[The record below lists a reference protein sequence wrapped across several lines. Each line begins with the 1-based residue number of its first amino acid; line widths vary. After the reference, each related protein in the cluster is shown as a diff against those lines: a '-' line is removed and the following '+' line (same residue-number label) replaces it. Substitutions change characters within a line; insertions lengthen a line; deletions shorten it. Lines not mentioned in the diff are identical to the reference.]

1 MLPLRSRSSAPH
13 VERPTLAPAWL
24 VLLLLALVGGALW
37 LLYPRQNLERRLAD
51 GGESELSTNYLTNL
65 LRSDPDNPRL
75 RLLLAQRQIA
85 HGETSSARNT
95 LQPALSADDPT
106 VQADAQWA
114 LWELGWYEYQHHSN
128 QSPDQRRAQY
138 QALRRQI
145 HTLAQHPWPRARL
158 LQLATQASALD
169 EHALALALN
178 RQLAPSDP
186 AQAALYYAQ
195 AAKEALGRGDYAG
208 CAQLYLAARHS
219 SPDPQAAQQ
228 YYLAAVQALQSGN
241 QPQAALALAEREIG
255 PWANDPA
262 MLYML
267 TNLARAAGRPD
278 IAEHYVRRLL
288 RLALQQQWQA
298 PAQAQAS
305 ADAPGSG
312 WRLQTV
318 RWQPS
323 PAPAPTITSARFDD
337 GAHWLRT
344 PGLQVADKPTPN
356 APPSPPPNATPGLP
370 FDEKTYLLG
379 YEVFL
384 ENRNLADA
392 WAVANAAVRQKPD
405 DMAWRLRLAQVSEWT
420 ARPALALE
428 NWLLVARHSGQEDA
442 WQAVLRLAPGQ
453 FDDAALAQA
462 LRRELTHR
470 PNDLPLL
477 RQYIDTQERL
487 GEPRPAL
494 DYLRQHARA
503 PQALQWLA
511 QLAERAGEPDIALDA
526 WRQLL
531 AQPAER
537 SVARAMQAAVLAL
550 TQGQAA
556 QGLAWLEAVQ
566 DLPTENLDQ
575 ATELWRMTG
584 GLAESRDHHALA
596 LAAYRKLVNTPE
608 ASIADYDAL
617 IRLLLTPQ
625 PQEAAQIAWLA
636 WQQHHQLRHLTQ
648 ALTLWSNT
656 EQWATMGRTLA
667 QLQAQPA
674 AQKLLRSEPQL
685 LRLQGLYYQH
695 LGQAQRARP
704 FYEAALRAAPEAN
717 EMRQALL
724 WLLIDGN
731 DAPALRQLLVQH
743 EARWSASSDMHES
756 LASAYQ
762 ALSQPQVAL
771 TRYLTPHL
779 AEHEDDFLW
788 LMNYADALDQNQQAE
803 RAWRLRRH
811 LLSKEWQ
818 QARQGQHLGRAQARS
833 QWLSQ
838 AGLDATRRVARAR
851 LVLSQNPGDPGLA
864 VLRELLRLDRA
875 AQDGSGYSNA
885 AAEAA
890 IGWLQDS
897 GQYNAERGFLWQ
909 QYARSQGLAAN
920 RPLWAEITIAL
931 AEDDRASTGEL
942 LQAFDERLPRYDRV
956 NAAAAIDATRQAQS
970 AAFDTQQAQT
980 DDNPLHLQLAENLL
994 AFSDHAGARVQYEQ
1008 LGGMNELQAGSLLHV
1023 AINPRLTLDVELKSV
1038 RRSQVSPDLLR
1049 NIPIEGIESVLL
1061 RWRHNDGETQLRAAH
1076 RAGYTHTAP
1085 LLLRHEQRLDNR
1097 LRLSAEI
1104 GRQLVSED
1112 SLALRVAGMKDRW
1125 ALNLAYQA
1133 TRQDRLLLSHWRERY
1148 QLQTGAEVGRGRHS
1162 GIEYS
1167 HTYRQDTPG
1176 LEWGAFWSTHSY
1188 TRRDPADLGEQ
1199 GLAYAQRFLAP
1210 EVGTPGLDY
1219 FLPDNFR
1226 FYGVQISTN
1235 LRYEQEYTRAL
1246 QPYASLSRTWH
1257 SSLGPGYGLR
1267 LGMAGSVLG
1276 ADHLALGFGLTRSG
1290 VQSLGLTRS
1299 LLLTYRLHF

>member
-1 MLPLRSRSSAPH
+1 MSPLHSRSSAPH
-13 VERPTLAPAWL
+13 VDRPRLAPTWL
-24 VLLLLALVGGALW
+24 ILLLLILVGGALW
-37 LLYPRQNLERRLAD
+37 LLYPRQNLEQRLAHS
-51 GGESELSTNYLTNL
+51 GESELSTNYLTNL

-85 HGETSSARNT
+85 HGETSSAHNT
-95 LQPALSADDPT
+95 LQPALVADDPD
-106 VQADAQWA
+106 VRRDALWA
-114 LWELGWYEYQHHSN
+114 QWELGWYDYQHDRSH
-128 QSPDQRRAQY
+128 SPDQRRAQY

-145 HTLAQHPWPRARL
+145 HQLAQQTWPPARL
-158 LQLATQASALD
+158 LELARRASELG
-169 EHALALALN
+169 EHALALALS

-186 AQAALYYAQ
+186 ARAALFYAQ
-195 AAKEALGRGDYAG
+195 AAQEALGRGDYAG
-208 CAQLYLAARHS
+208 CAQLYLAARHNTT
-219 SPDPQAAQQ
+219 DAQAAQR
-228 YYLAAVQALQSGN
+228 YYVAAVQALQSGN

-255 PWANDPA
+255 PLADDPA
-262 MLYML
+262 TLFLL

-278 IAEHYVRRLL
+278 VAEQYVRRLL
-288 RLALQQQWQA
+288 HLALQRQWQA
-298 PAQAQAS
+298 PLPALAQENGAARWQ
-305 ADAPGSG
+305 
-312 WRLQTV
+312 LQPA
-318 RWQPS
+318 RWQPRTALP
-323 PAPAPTITSARFDD
+323 PATAAPLYDD
-337 GAHWLRT
+337 GAHWLRP
-344 PGLQVADKPTPN
+344 PGLQVADKPANGP
-356 APPSPPPNATPGLP
+356 APGLP
-370 FDEKTYLLG
+370 FDDKTYLLG

-420 ARPALALE
+420 ERPALALE
-428 NWLLVARHSGQEDA
+428 NWLQLARHGGQDAA

-453 FDDAALAQA
+453 FDDAALTQA
-462 LRRELTHR
+462 LRHELASH
-470 PNDLPLL
+470 PHDLALL
-477 RQYIDTQERL
+477 RQYIDAQERL

-494 DYLRQHARA
+494 DYLRQHARQ

-511 QLAERAGEPDIALDA
+511 QLAERAGEPGIALDA

-537 SVARAMQAAVLAL
+537 TIARALQAAVLAL
-550 TQGQAA
+550 TQGQPQ
-556 QGLAWLEAVQ
+556 QGLDWLAAVQ
-566 DLPTENLDQ
+566 ELPPENLDQ
-575 ATELWRMTG
+575 AAELWRMTG

-596 LAAYRKLVNTPE
+596 LAAYRRLVNTPE
-608 ASIADYDAL
+608 ASIADYDGL
-617 IRLLLTPQ
+617 IRLLLAPQ
-625 PQEAAQIAWLA
+625 PPEAAQIAWLA
-636 WQQHHQLRHLTQ
+636 WETHQQPRHAIQ

-656 EQWATMGRTLA
+656 GAWAAMGRALA
-667 QLQAQPA
+667 QLQAG
-674 AQKLLRSEPQL
+674 AQAQALLRSQPQL
-685 LRLQGLYYQH
+685 LRLLGLYHQH
-695 LGQAQRARP
+695 QGQPLLARQ
-704 FYEAALRAAPEAN
+704 FYEAALRTAPEADD
-717 EMRQALL
+717 MRQALL

-731 DAPALRQLLVQH
+731 DAPALRQLLAQH
-743 EARWSASSDMHES
+743 EAQWSASGEMHEG

-762 ALSQPQVAL
+762 ALSLPQVAL

-788 LMNYADALDQNQQAE
+788 LMNYADALEQNQQAE

-811 LLSKEWQ
+811 LL
-818 QARQGQHLGRAQARS
+818 ARQWQAAHQGLDRAQARA

-838 AGLDATRRVARAR
+838 DGLDATRRMARAR
-851 LVLSQNPGDPGLA
+851 LVQSQNPGDPGLA

-890 IGWLQDS
+890 IGWLQDG
-897 GQYNAERGFLWQ
+897 GQYSAERGFLWQ

-920 RPLWAEITIAL
+920 RPLWAEISIAL
-931 AEDDRASTGEL
+931 AEDDRTSTGTL
-942 LQAFDERLPRYDRV
+942 LQTFDARLPRYDRI
-956 NAAAAIDATRQAQS
+956 NAAAAVHDTRHAQS
-970 AAFDTQQAQT
+970 AAFETQEQQP
-980 DDNPLHLQLAENLL
+980 DDAPLHLQLAENLL

-1008 LGGMNELQAGSLLHV
+1008 LGGMDELQAGSQLHV
-1023 AINPRLTLDVELKSV
+1023 AIHPRLALDIELKSV
-1038 RRSQVSPDLLR
+1038 RRSQVSPELLR

-1097 LRLSAEI
+1097 LRLNAEI

-1112 SLALRVAGMKDRW
+1112 SLALRVAGMKTRA
-1125 ALNLAYQA
+1125 ALQLAYQA

-1148 QLQTGAEVGRGRHS
+1148 QLQTGTEVGSGRHS
-1162 GIEYS
+1162 GVEYS
-1167 HTYRQDTPG
+1167 HSYRQDAPG

-1188 TRRDPADLGEQ
+1188 QRRDPADLGEQ
-1199 GLAYAQRFLAP
+1199 GLAFTQRFLAP
-1210 EVGTPGLDY
+1210 AVGTPGLDY
-1219 FLPDNFR
+1219 FLPDNFS

-1257 SSLGPGYGLR
+1257 SSLGPGFGLR
-1267 LGMAGSVLG
+1267 LGLAGSVLG